1 MGFESRSSLTPD
13 RDLVALATVPNQLEA
28 ELWQGVLAEHGIFAL
43 LDAAGVQSYLGL
55 TTRPVR
61 IMVRPWQRAEAE
73 EILAALAEIPEDEA
87 SR

>member
-1 MGFESRSSLTPD
+1 MTPD
-13 RDLVALATVPNQLEA
+13 RELVALATVPNQLEA